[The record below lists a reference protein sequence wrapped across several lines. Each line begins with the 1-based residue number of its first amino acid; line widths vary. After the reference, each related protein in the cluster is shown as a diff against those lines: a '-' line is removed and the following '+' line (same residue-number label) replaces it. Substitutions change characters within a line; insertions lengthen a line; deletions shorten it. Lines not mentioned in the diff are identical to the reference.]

1 MNVESLRYLEIGHEG
16 DNLVRSVFIDCSQWV
31 IRYLEINQ
39 CVIAI
44 TRPDKTTYFPK
55 IDYDPNTY
63 TIIWNITRTD
73 TESAGTGYYQI
84 IGLGSDGEVIH
95 SDCNPLVIHANMPG
109 LAGATNEPP
118 ESSKTWYEDVMDAA
132 RDVKSAV
139 VHNPVIGENGNWYIW
154 NNTTLNYVDSG
165 VASARPSDV
174 YFGTETP
181 PNNEPVWI
189 NPEGGVWEMPDVPE
203 DEFELIER
211 YIVGYELLT
220 TKPADWESNW
230 KVYYRNTGTLR
241 EPVYT
246 ALTDVNAPDWNVEQ
260 YFTRANEGVRSYLRN
275 IEPDG
280 NPINLKAMYVKT
292 NSPAGT
298 KTINGYAFAQSLK
311 HINFAGSIA
320 EMTRAKATKSTIF
333 MLPIYGRWFSMGL
346 GSRTDEGQMANPTNY
361 PVRNFMYSTKQCP
374 RIEEVIVY
382 QNENFL
388 PGTEIEIWGV
398 RANA

>member
-84 IGLGSDGEVIH
+84 IGLGPDGEVIH

-118 ESSKTWYEDVMDAA
+118 ESSKTWYEDVIDAA
-132 RDVKSAV
+132 NEVKSAV
-139 VHNPVIGENGNWYIW
+139 VHNPIIGENGNWYIW
-154 NNTTLNYVDSG
+154 NNTTLDYVDSG

-174 YFGTETP
+174 YFGTEAP

-189 NPEGGVWEMPDVPE
+189 NPEGGVWEMPE
-203 DEFELIER
+203 KKFELI
-211 YIVGYELLT
+211 
-220 TKPADWESNW
+220 
-230 KVYYRNTGTLR
+230 
-241 EPVYT
+241 
-246 ALTDVNAPDWNVEQ
+246 
-260 YFTRANEGVRSYLRN
+260 
-275 IEPDG
+275 
-280 NPINLKAMYVKT
+280 
-292 NSPAGT
+292 
-298 KTINGYAFAQSLK
+298 KTITITEETAQVVYDFDED
-311 HINFAGSIA
+311 IIA
-320 EMTRAKATKSTIF
+320 VMIKTVIKAKAVGAHGYVMFDIADKVGNFKGNGTGAYIENLHGTTDRNATTIT
-333 MLPIYGRWFSMGL
+333 LPVYGRWFTWCL
-346 GSRTDEGQMANPTNY
+346 GSVMGA
-361 PVRNFMYSTKQCP
+361 
-374 RIEEVIVY
+374 Y
-382 QNENFL
+382 QNHGLANYTNENGLYDLDTYPYLKKVRVYGRLDALF
-388 PGTEIEIWGV
+388 GKDDIIEIWGV